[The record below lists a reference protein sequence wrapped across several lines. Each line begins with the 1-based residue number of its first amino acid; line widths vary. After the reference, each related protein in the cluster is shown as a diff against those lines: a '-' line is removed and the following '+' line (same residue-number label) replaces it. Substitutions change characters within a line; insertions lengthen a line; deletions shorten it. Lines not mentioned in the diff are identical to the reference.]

1 MTMKA
6 SRLSKLSATQN
17 ALQLLLLLFFALSGC
32 KASDCCMT
40 KEVGGIIYE
49 FHHLADEIFGNCLD
63 ACIYTKNQDNS
74 TTFCFGF
81 GDDVPFC
88 KDPTTAGPTT
98 MTTTAVPGTTTAGTT
113 AGATTS
119 AASDERNPE
128 PEGGENSGEKTTTI
142 ITTTTTPPPTTTT
155 TVTTTTTTT
164 TASNSCAKCGLKTQ
178 GRRVVGGENTEV
190 NEYPWMVG
198 LYTRTSSLPSCGGSL
213 INSKWLITAGHC
225 HTSSHPL
232 TKAVL
237 GEHDTRVTTETQ
249 IRIERGITRK
259 IRHPE
264 YNDDTLKNDI
274 ALFLLDEP
282 VDTSVYVPVCMPA
295 PGSDYEGKDA
305 WVTGWG
311 TTTEDGVQA
320 EILQELELTVV
331 NDGVCYDA
339 MTSKLGTYWGKT
351 FANEQICAGG
361 EAGKDGCQGDSGGPF
376 VHDRGEDVWE
386 LIGVVSWGLGCAR
399 PGVYGIYTEV
409 DHYLSWI
416 ATTLT
421 TEEGR
426 SIPIESIG
434 CV

>member
-1 MTMKA
+1 
-6 SRLSKLSATQN
+6 
-17 ALQLLLLLFFALSGC
+17 
-32 KASDCCMT
+32 
-40 KEVGGIIYE
+40 V
-49 FHHLADEIFGNCLD
+49 NCYKS
-63 ACIYTKNQDNS
+63 CSSQQ
-74 TTFCFGF
+74 C
-81 GDDVPFC
+81 
-88 KDPTTAGPTT
+88 
-98 MTTTAVPGTTTAGTT
+98 
-113 AGATTS
+113 
-119 AASDERNPE
+119 DERNPDS
-128 PEGGENSGEKTTTI
+128 EGGGSVGEKITTTI
-142 ITTTTTPPPTTTT
+142 STTTTTITTTTPPPTTTT

-164 TASNSCAKCGLKTQ
+164 TTTTAPASSCAKCGLKTQ
-178 GRRVVGGENTEV
+178 GRRVVGGEDTEV

-198 LYTRTSSLPSCGGSL
+198 LYTRTGSLPSCGGSL
-213 INSKWLITAGHC
+213 INSKWVITAGHC
-225 HTSSHPL
+225 ISSSHSL

-249 IRIERGITRK
+249 IRIERGVTQK

-274 ALFLLDEP
+274 ALFRLDRP
-282 VDTSVYVPVCMPA
+282 VDTDVYVPVCMPA
-295 PGSDYEGKDA
+295 PGSDYEGLEA

-409 DHYLSWI
+409 DHYLNWI

-426 SIPIESIG
+426 TVTEESIG